1 MHRYA
6 ISEAKGAG
14 RSPSYCAHW
23 GSLAPGLA
31 VPMQRMA
38 GSDGPNGPGDK
49 GLRGAVQG
57 VDFADA
63 GSSLGTVC
71 RLFAVQC
78 KEDISS
84 HGSMSQFSKI
94 IVMFLFAATLH
105 QAAWAQDGISA
116 HLA

>member
-57 VDFADA
+57 
-63 GSSLGTVC
+63 
-71 RLFAVQC
+71 

-84 HGSMSQFSKI
+84 HGLISQLQDHCYVPFCCHIAPGGLGTRWHLGAFGLTWCRTVEKQISM
-94 IVMFLFAATLH
+94 LYATCLPT
-105 QAAWAQDGISA
+105 
-116 HLA
+116 